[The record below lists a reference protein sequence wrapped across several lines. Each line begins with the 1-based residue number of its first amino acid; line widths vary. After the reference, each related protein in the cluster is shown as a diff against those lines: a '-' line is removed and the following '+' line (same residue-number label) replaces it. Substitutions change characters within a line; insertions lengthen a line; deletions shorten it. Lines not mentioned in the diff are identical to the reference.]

1 MVDNINSEQFE
12 LELKNNKFL
21 VVDFWAPWCGPC
33 RMLAPLIDNVA
44 KKMEGKVK
52 IVKLNIDESREVAL
66 KYNIMSIPT
75 VIIFQE
81 GQPKDKFMGLIPESK
96 IEEFINK
103 NL

>member
-1 MVDNINSEQFE
+1 MVDSVNSEQFE
-12 LELKNNKFL
+12 KELKNNKFM

-33 RMLAPLIDNVA
+33 RMLAPLLDNVA
-44 KKMEGKVK
+44 KKMDGKIK
-52 IVKLNIDESREVAL
+52 IVKLNIDESRDIAL
-66 KYNIMSIPT
+66 RYNIMSIPT

-81 GQPKDKFMGLIPESK
+81 GQPKDKFMGLIPEGK